1 MNPSPTN
8 TPFDPRT
15 AAHIR
20 RRPAGG
26 NGGFPFVPRML
37 ATSFFVGYL
46 PLAPGTWGALLAILL
61 WLPLYLWASPEL
73 CFWATLVAAAAYTV
87 AGTWA
92 SSVSEKYWGKD
103 PVIACADETVGQ
115 WISLLPVAPFCPWW
129 EILLSLALFRFF
141 DIAKPLG
148 IRAME
153 RLPRGYGMMAD
164 DILAGIYSAVIILV
178 VNSFFMK

>member
-1 MNPSPTN
+1 MSQEE
-8 TPFDPRT
+8 PFDPRT

-20 RRPAGG
+20 KRPVGG
-26 NGGFPFVPRML
+26 NGGFPLLPRML

-46 PLAPGTWGALLAILL
+46 PMAPGTWGAIFGILL
-61 WLPLYLWASPEL
+61 WLPLYLWASPMV
-73 CFWATLVAAAAYTV
+73 CFWITLAAAIVYAV

-92 SSVSEKYWGKD
+92 SSVSERYWGKD

-115 WISLLPVAPFCPWW
+115 WISLLPVLPGFPWW

-164 DILAGIYSAVIILV
+164 DILAGIYSALIILV
-178 VNSFFMK
+178 INLFVR